1 MATVAKTVE
10 VRSSRSLAGAKV
22 REALVGYG
30 FIAIPMGIFAL
41 WYLYP
46 LGYAIYI
53 SFFDWGVFG
62 KIASVGTRNYHE
74 LFHDQFFGKALKN
87 TLLYTGVVVPCQM
100 ALGLSVAL
108 VVNAKI
114 RAKTFFRAA
123 FYFPSLA
130 SSAAITAIAIYVLNA
145 DGLLNKIV
153 GGRTPWFGQASTALW
168 SIMGLNIWTT
178 SGTIMLFYLAALQAI
193 PSDVYEAAAVDGTS
207 GWRTFWRI
215 TFPLLKPGHFFVA
228 VVSVIGC
235 LKLFDQSFIVS
246 SGTGGPNYSTLSV
259 VLYLYQTAF
268 RQVKFGYAAAMGVLL
283 FLIIFGFTLI
293 QRIAFGRGEA
303 Q

>member
-10 VRSSRSLAGAKV
+10 VRSSHSLAGAKV

-30 FIAIPMGIFAL
+30 FILLPMTIFAL

-46 LGYAIYI
+46 PAYAIYI
-53 SFFDWGVFG
+53 
-62 KIASVGTRNYHE
+62 
-74 LFHDQFFGKALKN
+74 
-87 TLLYTGVVVPCQM
+87 
-100 ALGLSVAL
+100 
-108 VVNAKI
+108 
-114 RAKTFFRAA
+114 
-123 FYFPSLA
+123 
-130 SSAAITAIAIYVLNA
+130 LNA

-153 GGRTPWFGQASTALW
+153 GGHTPWFGQASTALW

-193 PSDVYEAAAVDGTS
+193 PNDVYEAAAVDGTGS
-207 GWRTFWRI
+207 WRTFWRI

-246 SGTGGPNYSTLSV
+246 SGT
-259 VLYLYQTAF
+259 
-268 RQVKFGYAAAMGVLL
+268 
-283 FLIIFGFTLI
+283 
-293 QRIAFGRGEA
+293 
-303 Q
+303 